1 MFEPEIYTRR
11 RDLLRKQ
18 IKSGLV
24 LFLGNEESPM
34 NYPAN
39 TYHFRQDSSFLYFFG
54 LDQPGLAAA
63 IDLDEGQ
70 DTVYGEDIGLE
81 DVIWTGFLPTLKERA
96 GSAGIKQTAPLEKL
110 REKLNAAVAGK
121 RTVHYLP
128 PYRPETILK
137 LESWLGIPA
146 AEAKAKVSAELI
158 GAVVAQ
164 RSVKSPEEISEIE
177 KALRITYDM
186 YKAAAQMVKPG
197 AYEREILGKKE
208 GIALAAGGNLAF
220 PPIVTINGQIFHN
233 QYFGNKLT
241 RGRLLVVDA
250 GAESA
255 LHYASDITR
264 TYPVAGKF
272 TQKQK
277 EIYETVLEGQASAI
291 RAVKPGVSYREVH
304 LQTAKVIASGLKAI
318 GLMRGDVDE
327 AVQKGR
333 TPSSFLTASGTCW
346 AWTST
351 TWRISGR
358 TRWAMMTRS
367 REAGNSDWPIFVWPK
382 SSGLGFVFT
391 VEPGVYF
398 IPALIDQWR
407 KEKKFPEFINYDLV
421 AKYLDFGGVRIEDDV
436 LVTETGHRVLG
447 KPIPKKP
454 LDVEEAIRG

>member
-1 MFEPEIYTRR
+1 
-11 RDLLRKQ
+11 
-18 IKSGLV
+18 
-24 LFLGNEESPM
+24 LGNEESPM

-63 IDLDEGQ
+63 LDLDEGQ
-70 DTVYGEDIGLE
+70 DIVYGEDTGLE

-128 PYRPETILK
+128 PYRAETISK

-146 AEAKAKVSAELI
+146 AEAKTKVSAELI

-208 GIALAAGGNLAF
+208 GIALAAGGNQAF

-277 EIYETVLEGQASAI
+277 EIYETVLKGQASAI
-291 RAVKPGVSYREVH
+291 GAVRPGVSYREVH

-318 GLMRGDVDE
+318 GLMRGNVDE
-327 AVQKGR
+327 AVQKGAHALFFPHGLGHMLGLDVHDMENLGENHVGYDDKVKR
-333 TPSSFLTASGTCW
+333 SGQ
-346 AWTST
+346 
-351 TWRISGR
+351 
-358 TRWAMMTRS
+358 
-367 REAGNSDWPIFVWPK
+367 F
-382 SSGLGFVFT
+382 GLAYLRLAKELRPGFVFT

-421 AKYLDFGGVRIEDDV
+421 ENYLDFGGVRIEDDV